1 MVVNFTHTHTH
12 THTHIV
18 FSTRYDDMVQ
28 ESSKK
33 QDTLAEKLAK
43 MQQDYQQSLVRAGI
57 R

>member
-1 MVVNFTHTHTH
+1 MVVKYTHHH
-12 THTHIV
+12 AY
-18 FSTRYDDMVQ
+18 STRYEDMVK

-33 QDTLAEKLAK
+33 QDSLAEKLAK